1 MRIEYTHL
9 LLFDDLGR
17 STHGARSD
25 ILEDLV
31 TFTDPFVV
39 DILDTVYCFST
50 GAWFVGTRLLIRA
63 VVVAL
68 SSRSSSLIRLSYSP
82 AVERCKPPPNPL
94 LNPPPNSLPR
104 RTARFGVDAATP
116 RFLFRRLLPSLSN
129 IYKVIKYTFFIVTFQ
144 SVELSRAFSVPIN
157 YISIFQFILYTK
169 CHLNVHFSIKTW
181 EVVATMIGYY

>member
-1 MRIEYTHL
+1 M
-9 LLFDDLGR
+9 GR
-17 STHGARSD
+17 RTQGARSD

-82 AVERCKPPPNPL
+82 AVERCKPPPNPPPNPL

-104 RTARFGVDAATP
+104 QTARFGVDAATP

-129 IYKVIKYTFFIVTFQ
+129 IYKVIKYRFFIVTFQ

-169 CHLNVHFSIKTW
+169 FHLNVHFAIKR
-181 EVVATMIGYY
+181 